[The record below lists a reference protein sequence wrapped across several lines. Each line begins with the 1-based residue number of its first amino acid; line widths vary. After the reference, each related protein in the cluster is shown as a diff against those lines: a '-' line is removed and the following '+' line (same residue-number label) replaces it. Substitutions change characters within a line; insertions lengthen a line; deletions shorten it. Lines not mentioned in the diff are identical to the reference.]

1 MLKNWSIIIHNES
14 VNQKW
19 FASYGL
25 FFLAVIS
32 LTKINTSY
40 LPWSQIATAYT
51 GMWSERLQGTLLIIK
66 PHNLEDTT
74 SGYFGWEF
82 LDLYYSFLVTGCK
95 CLFLSLTH
103 LWAVS
108 SFWWKWCTTQI
119 YKTIL
124 KNMKSI
130 LLLNCVT
137 WYFKPVNTMYSKQSR
152 DQRTIS

>member
-51 GMWSERLQGTLLIIK
+51 GDSMIE
-66 PHNLEDTT
+66 
-74 SGYFGWEF
+74 
-82 LDLYYSFLVTGCK
+82 
-95 CLFLSLTH
+95 
-103 LWAVS
+103 
-108 SFWWKWCTTQI
+108 
-119 YKTIL
+119 
-124 KNMKSI
+124 
-130 LLLNCVT
+130 
-137 WYFKPVNTMYSKQSR
+137 KQSV
-152 DQRTIS
+152 DVLY

>member
-1 MLKNWSIIIHNES
+1 METIINS
-14 VNQKW
+14 TVQKKRLGNSDAARIPTQ
-19 FASYGL
+19 FY
-25 FFLAVIS
+25 FQVIC
-32 LTKINTSY
+32 
-40 LPWSQIATAYT
+40 IATAYI